1 MFVSDQP
8 PSSPEEL
15 DVLEAR
21 IDEFLTRQLEDN
33 EVVRALDR
41 GEPGQRR
48 WYLRLAGE
56 AKPTFTIWF
65 TLGQRT
71 LSFETY
77 VIPAPE
83 ENHLAFY
90 EHLLRRNARMFGV
103 AFALGEEDAVF
114 LMGQL
119 ANPEIDDEA
128 LDRVVGS
135 IYAYVEQ
142 YFLPAMRLGFASRF
156 ASAEP

>member
-1 MFVSDQP
+1 MLDTNHP

-15 DVLEAR
+15 DNLEVL
-21 IDEFLTRQLEDN
+21 IDTFLTGEVEDN
-33 EVVRALDR
+33 DVVKALER

-48 WYLRLAGE
+48 WYLRLSGE

-71 LSFETY
+71 LAYETY

-90 EHLLRRNARMFGV
+90 EHLLRRNLKLYGA
-103 AFALGEEDAVF
+103 AFAIGQEDAVF
-114 LMGQL
+114 LVGQL
-119 ANPEIDDEA
+119 ANDAINDVE
-128 LDRVVGS
+128 LDRIVGS
-135 IYAYVEQ
+135 VYAYVEQ
-142 YFLPAMRLGFASRF
+142 YFLPAMRIGFASRF
-156 ASAEP
+156 A

>member
-1 MFVSDQP
+1 MLADQP

-15 DVLEAR
+15 DALEAR
-21 IDEFLTRQLEDN
+21 IDAFLRRQLEEN
-33 EVVRALDR
+33 EVVKALDR

-56 AKPTFTIWF
+56 AKATFTIWF

-90 EHLLRRNARMFGV
+90 EHLLRRNTKLYGMC
-103 AFALGEEDAVF
+103 FALGAEDAVF
-114 LMGQL
+114 LVGQL
-119 ANPEIDDEA
+119 ANDDVDEAA
-128 LDRVVGS
+128 LDRIVGS
-135 IYAYVEQ
+135 VYAYVEQ
-142 YFLPAMRLGFASRF
+142 YFLPAMRIGFASRF
-156 ASAEP
+156 NR

>member
-33 EVVRALDR
+33 EVVKALDR

-56 AKPTFTIWF
+56 AKATFTVWF

-71 LSFETY
+71 LYFETY

-90 EHLLRRNARMFGV
+90 EHLLRRNMKLFGMS
-103 AFALGEEDAVF
+103 FALGAEDAVF
-114 LMGQL
+114 LVGQL
-119 ANPEIDDEA
+119 ANPDVDEEA
-128 LDRVVGS
+128 LDRIVGS
-135 IYAYVEQ
+135 VYAYVEQ
-142 YFLPAMRLGFASRF
+142 YFLPAMRIGFASRF
-156 ASAEP
+156 AAA